1 MNGQLIDSPFSPVVP
16 SNLYCNLLGKWGRF
30 ARLFLN
36 SCRCHMRLKAASIL
50 GHYLENAKKVV
61 PQNMHF
67 ILDLFD
73 YKLYYWSVL

>member
-1 MNGQLIDSPFSPVVP
+1 
-16 SNLYCNLLGKWGRF
+16 
-30 ARLFLN
+30 
-36 SCRCHMRLKAASIL
+36 MRLKAASIL

-67 ILDLFD
+67 IVDLFD